1 MINRKVAIIGAGFTG
16 ASIAYALTMK
26 DLADEIIL
34 IDQNKKVAQGEAL
47 DIRHGI
53 SFMGTAYIRE
63 GDYQDCK
70 NCHLIIITAGRNRRP
85 GETRLDLVDENLQ
98 IVKKVCDQIQPYYTN
113 SVIMMITNP
122 VDIITTFVTNYLKI
136 PEGRVFSTGC
146 LLDTSR
152 LLSQVAD
159 YVGLKTETIR
169 GFIAGEHGEGQVP
182 VWSRFSVAGEPIEEY
197 CANTGIIWNHA
208 IKENIQERVRQMGAT
223 IIADKGRTH
232 YGIATCVCALAD
244 AILNRRAT
252 VSCVSSVLKGEYGVS
267 GIALSVPSIID
278 GNGVQKRLVEQWTSD
293 EINQFRESA
302 EHLKNQAQKINED
315 KK

>member
-34 IDQNKKVAQGEAL
+34 IDQNREAAQGEAL

-53 SFMGTAYIRE
+53 SFMGTAYVRE
-63 GDYQDCK
+63 GNYQDCK

-85 GETRLDLVDENLQ
+85 GETRLDLTDENIQ
-98 IVKKVCDQIQPYYTN
+98 IVKRICDQIQPYYTN
-113 SVIMMITNP
+113 SVIMIITNP
-122 VDIITTFVTNYLKI
+122 VDLITTFVTEYLNL
-136 PEGRVFSTGC
+136 PDGRVFSTGC

-152 LLSQVAD
+152 LISQVAD
-159 YVGLKTETIR
+159 HIGLKTETIR

-182 VWSRFSVAGEPIEEY
+182 IWSRFSVAGEPIEEY
-197 CANTGIIWNHA
+197 CENTNIPWNTD
-208 IKENIQERVRQMGAT
+208 IRESIQTRVKQMGAI

-232 YGIATCVCALAD
+232 YGIATCVCALVD

-252 VSCVSSVLKGEYGVS
+252 VSCVSSVLRGEYGLT
-267 GIALSVPSIID
+267 GIAVSVPSIID
-278 GNGVQKRLVEQWTSD
+278 GNGIQKRLVEKWTPG
-293 EINQFRESA
+293 EVKQFRQSA
-302 EHLKNQAQKINED
+302 ERLKDQAKRINHD
-315 KK
+315 